1 MADEAAATAV
11 DQSTADDGAK
21 DATTTTTPDTA
32 KGDESALGD
41 PGKRAL
47 DAMKAE
53 RNAAKSE
60 LANLRAELDALKAK
74 AEGREAEHAAER
86 EAQKVRDAA
95 LAVANARILKAE
107 IRAAAAGKLTDPADA
122 LRFVDASGFAV
133 GEDGE
138 VDSAAVQAAIAD
150 LLKERP
156 YLGVKDARFQAGA
169 DGGARNE
176 QTAGQLSQED
186 VKRLY
191 AERKYDEIEKAR
203 AEGRLNSILGAK

>member
-1 MADEAAATAV
+1 MADEATTTAA
-11 DQSTADDGAK
+11 DQSTVD
-21 DATTTTTPDTA
+21 DATKEAPTTTETA
-32 KGDESALGD
+32 KGDEAALGD

-60 LANLRAELDALKAK
+60 LATLRAELEALKAK

-107 IRAAAAGKLTDPADA
+107 IRAAAAGKLTDPAE
-122 LRFVDASGFAV
+122 FAV

-138 VDSAAVQAAIAD
+138 VDSAAVQEAIAD

-176 QTAGQLSQED
+176 QTAGQLSEED
-186 VKRLY
+186 AKRPY
-191 AERKYDEIEKAR
+191 AERKDDEIEKAR

>member
-21 DATTTTTPDTA
+21 GTTTTTTPDTA

-74 AEGREAEHAAER
+74 AEGREAEHAA
-86 EAQKVRDAA
+86 A
-95 LAVANARILKAE
+95 LAAQAIKDEALAMANSRILSAE
-107 IRAAAAGKLTDPADA
+107 MRAAAAGRIVDPADA
-122 LRFVDASGFAV
+122 LRLIDLSSFEVGDDGAVDR
-133 GEDGE
+133 
-138 VDSAAVQAAIAD
+138 AAITGAIDD
-150 LLKERP
+150 LIKTKP
-156 YLGVKDARFQAGA
+156 YLAAQGQPRFEGGA
-169 DGGARNE
+169 DGGARKETTKTLAE
-176 QTAGQLSQED
+176 QIAEAETAGDWTTARRLKVQQLTT
-186 VKRLY
+186 
-191 AERKYDEIEKAR
+191 R
-203 AEGRLNSILGAK
+203 AGDKPA

>member
-1 MADEAAATAV
+1 MADEATTTAA
-11 DQSTADDGAK
+11 DQSTVD
-21 DATTTTTPDTA
+21 DATKEAPTTTETA
-32 KGDESALGD
+32 KGDEAALGD

-60 LANLRAELDALKAK
+60 LATLRAELEALKAK

-122 LRFVDASGFAV
+122 LRFVDASKFAV

-138 VDSAAVQAAIAD
+138 VDSAAVQEAIAD

-156 YLGVKDARFQAGA
+156 YLGVKDARFRAGA
-169 DGGARNE
+169 RGGRRNE
-176 QTAGQLSQED
+176 QTAVQRAQED
-186 VKRLY
+186 VKRRY
-191 AERKYDEIEKAR
+191 AERKYDEVEKAR

>member
-1 MADEAAATAV
+1 M
-11 DQSTADDGAK
+11 
-21 DATTTTTPDTA
+21 
-32 KGDESALGD
+32 
-41 PGKRAL
+41 
-47 DAMKAE
+47 
-53 RNAAKSE
+53 
-60 LANLRAELDALKAK
+60 
-74 AEGREAEHAAER
+74 
-86 EAQKVRDAA
+86 
-95 LAVANARILKAE
+95 
-107 IRAAAAGKLTDPADA
+107 TDPADA
-122 LRFVDASGFAV
+122 LRFVDASKFAV

-138 VDSAAVQAAIAD
+138 VDSAAVQEAIAD